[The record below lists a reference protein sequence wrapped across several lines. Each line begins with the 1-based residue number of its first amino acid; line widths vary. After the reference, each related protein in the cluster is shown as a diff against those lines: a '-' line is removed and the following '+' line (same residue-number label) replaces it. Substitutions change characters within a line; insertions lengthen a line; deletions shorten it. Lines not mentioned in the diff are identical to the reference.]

1 LSLCSWPELSELS
14 SPCNWLFP
22 SSEWCSNGSWLLA

>member
-14 SPCNWLFP
+14 SPCKNWLFP
-22 SSEWCSNGSWLLA
+22 PSSEWGSSSE